1 MPSVLGQNHFTM
13 EKQKVLAECCTF
25 ICTICGDG
33 FSQYQNVLS
42 HMSIH
47 GPLESFTFD
56 GSSNGFEVPREYVLQ
71 ENGTL
76 TALTGL
82 THPEYSTKRPSSP
95 GILPSHFSCPVNTMS
110 PSQKSFSRDVLASK
124 SLDSNLDHSHGGLY
138 RCEVCG
144 RTFNSLQFLHR
155 HQQYRNLDGGFR
167 CTLCCR
173 FFKGRLELKKHMQN
187 HTYERFHYCAYC
199 GKRFVKIDALK
210 AHINHSHS
218 STKLFDEFE
227 NSQDL
232 KLERSY
238 SCKKCKLSFFWLTD
252 FQIHSFYLC
261 KGREVSVTSE
271 TEDAT
276 RVNLKTCNGTSTHA
290 RNGAKKLMNA
300 SSETDSTYRCGLC
313 GERFPELT
321 ALKEHHTTHESQQK
335 MENPTLKSKSFNG
348 LLRKAN
354 CRTRKKHFS
363 FTMHPCKLCSC
374 VFHHSNSLTQHM
386 KYHKGISHTSKIDGQ
401 ALGPDNKNKATEI
414 QRAACEN
421 YKCHKCEKKFGLLC
435 VFKTHLRYHR
445 KEGKAGAASTNS
457 SSKDEKP
464 CQDMTES
471 DTHEAAPSEEHVLE
485 EGHTEDTEQNGVLS
499 AANVKEN
506 APESNYT
513 CTECSQTFECM
524 ETFVQHQLSHG
535 SEN

>member
-1 MPSVLGQNHFTM
+1 MPSVLGQNYFIM

-82 THPEYSTKRPSSP
+82 THTEYTTKRPSSP
-95 GILPSHFSCPVNTMS
+95 GILPSHFSCPAYTMS
-110 PSQKSFSRDVLASK
+110 PSQKSFPRDVLASK
-124 SLDSNLDHSHGGLY
+124 SLDSNLSHSHGGLY
-138 RCEVCG
+138 HCELCG

-155 HQQYRNLDGGFR
+155 HQQYRILDGGYR

-173 FFKGRLELKKHMQN
+173 FFKGRLEFKKHMQN
-187 HTYERFHYCAYC
+187 HTYEGFHCCGYC
-199 GKRFVKIDALK
+199 GKRFLKTDSLK
-210 AHINHSHS
+210 AHINHNHS
-218 STKLFDEFE
+218 STKLFDELE
-227 NSQDL
+227 NSPDL

-238 SCKKCKLSFFWLTD
+238 TCKKCKLSFFWLTD

-261 KGREVSVTSE
+261 KGREVS
-271 TEDAT
+271 AT
-276 RVNLKTCNGTSTHA
+276 FENEVASRVSLKTCNGTSTHA
-290 RNGAKKLMNA
+290 KNGAKKLINA
-300 SSETDSTYRCGLC
+300 SCENDSTYTCGLC

-321 ALKEHHTTHESQQK
+321 ALKEHHRTHESKQK
-335 MENPTLKSKSFNG
+335 IENST
-348 LLRKAN
+348 RKAKSGKRLLTKGN
-354 CRTRKKHFS
+354 CRIRKKHLS
-363 FTMHPCKLCSC
+363 FTIHPCKLCSC

-386 KYHKGISHTSKIDGQ
+386 RHHKGTVHISKSDNQ
-401 ALGPDNKNKATEI
+401 ALGPDNNNDSTEN
-414 QRAACEN
+414 QRAAHGN

-445 KEGKAGAASTNS
+445 KEGKATAESTNS
-457 SSKDEKP
+457 SSQDEKQ
-464 CQDMTES
+464 CQDTAENS
-471 DTHEAAPSEEHVLE
+471 THDTAPNEEHVLE
-485 EGHTEDTEQNGVLS
+485 EDHIVDKEQNGVC
-499 AANVKEN
+499 AASDDKEN
-506 APESNYT
+506 VPEPVYT
-513 CTECSQTFECM
+513 CTKCSQTFACM
-524 ETFVQHQLSHG
+524 ETFVQHQLTHG